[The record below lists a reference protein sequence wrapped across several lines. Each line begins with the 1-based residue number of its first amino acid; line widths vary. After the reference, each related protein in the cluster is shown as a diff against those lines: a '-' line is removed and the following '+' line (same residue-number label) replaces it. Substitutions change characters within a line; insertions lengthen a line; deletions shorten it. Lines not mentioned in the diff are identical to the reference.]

1 MQGKPDYSGLCN
13 VGECMTEDLRRA
25 GDYAFAG
32 GMSQLVE
39 AVRAQAARL
48 ATYEAAL
55 REIAAIENQDNGGDW
70 DEIEQARIIA
80 RKALETK

>member
-25 GDYAFAG
+25 GDHAFAG

-39 AVRAQAARL
+39 AIKDQADRL
-48 ATYEAAL
+48 ASYEAAL
-55 REIAAIENQDNGGDW
+55 REIAAFEGLLTQGMAQETIN
-70 DEIEQARIIA
+70 IA
-80 RKALETK
+80 RKALEDK